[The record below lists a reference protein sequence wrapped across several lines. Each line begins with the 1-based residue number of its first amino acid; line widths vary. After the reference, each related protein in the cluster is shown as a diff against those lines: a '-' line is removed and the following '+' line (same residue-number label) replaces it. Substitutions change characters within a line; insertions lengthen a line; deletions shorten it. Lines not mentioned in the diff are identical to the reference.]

1 MMDIHSNL
9 EDLEVGWR
17 LCKGH
22 DDQKHALIEDLF
34 AYISALSLK
43 LSEAEVELR
52 DKKDVIQLN
61 RSRLEEVKT
70 ENQALKLEKESSQQ
84 SATAR
89 HVFASVVI
97 DGDCMPFKDE
107 LLRQGL
113 DGGKK
118 TASLLK
124 QAVENDLRSR
134 ASPDADVS
142 PNLQVL
148 VRVYANMKGLA
159 KTYKDMDIL
168 PDVASLDE
176 FVRGFNMGDALCDF
190 VDAGNGKECSD
201 EKVKATFRVHLADV
215 HCHQILFGGTAD
227 NGYARLLGP
236 CVEDE
241 TARGRITLI
250 EGPPFAN
257 ELADLKDR
265 FRVVSFNDVFR
276 TQKLLNLKRRV
287 SFHITPPMT
296 PSTGYASAVAKAAPP
311 SSPGPSSLVRTTTSS
326 TSPKTSTA
334 LAKGLGTTIL
344 RNKLGQRVDQSTHF
358 SQSEFGNIKARKLCN
373 SHHLLG
379 ACSFMD
385 AYGECSHQHGDQLS
399 PRQLQILRAVARQ
412 SPCPAGLGC
421 NDPSCILGHRC
432 ARDGCALANCRF
444 SVEMHN
450 VDTRFVA

>member
-1 MMDIHSNL
+1 MDIHSNF

-17 LCKGH
+17 LCKGY

-34 AYISALSLK
+34 AHINAITLK

-52 DKKDVIQLN
+52 DKRDVIQLN

-70 ENQALKLEKESSQQ
+70 ENQALKLEK
-84 SATAR
+84 AR

-124 QAVENDLRSR
+124 QAVENELWSR
-134 ASPDADVS
+134 ASPDTDVS

-148 VRVYANMKGLA
+148 VRVYANMRGLA
-159 KTYKDMDIL
+159 KTYKEMDIL

-190 VDAGNGKECSD
+190 VEAGNGKECSD
-201 EKVKATFRVHLADV
+201 EKVKAMFRVHLADV

-241 TARGRITLI
+241 AARGRITLI

-265 FRVVSFNDVFR
+265 FHVVSFSDVFR
-276 TQKLLNLKRRV
+276 TQKLLNLNRRV
-287 SFHITPPMT
+287 SFHITPPTT
-296 PSTGYASAVAKAAPP
+296 PSTGYASAVAKAAPNPP
-311 SSPGPSSLVRTTTSS
+311 STRATS
-326 TSPKTSTA
+326 TSPRTLTT
-334 LAKGLGTTIL
+334 LAKGLGTAIL
-344 RNKLGQRVDQSTHF
+344 RNRLGQRVDPSAHF
-358 SQSEFGNIKARKLCN
+358 SQTEFASIKARKLCN

-385 AYGECSHQHGDQLS
+385 AYGECSHHHGEQLS
-399 PRQLQILRAVARQ
+399 PRQVQILRAVARQ
-412 SPCPAGLGC
+412 SPCPAGLSC
-421 NDPSCILGHRC
+421 SDPNCILGHRC
-432 ARDGCALANCRF
+432 ARDGCVLANCRF
-444 SVEMHN
+444 SAEMHN
-450 VDTRFVA
+450 VDTKVVVTT